1 MSAPPMDMQTMLQA
15 LMRNAQ
21 AAPEAPKKKRKRGG
35 LAGMWDRN
43 KKIIKPIVSGIAGA
57 IGTPA
62 LGAAV
67 GAAMGGLDREGKR
80 GIGFDLGGAAK
91 GGLSGYAA
99 GSAGKFLGG
108 KAGIKPMLGAGA
120 KTAAPVASATQGM
133 QVADPVRGGVV
144 TIGGGGGAAPSMGAS
159 AVPMG
164 QQVANAGRGLGSALR
179 GAGAF
184 AKANPEAVGMGLQGA
199 GAVMGAQAERQMQAE
214 NLRLERERDEE
225 DRRRR
230 GLTASL
236 LVPMYQQQMNRFQ

>member
-21 AAPEAPKKKRKRGG
+21 TAPAAPVKKKRKRGG
-35 LAGMWDRN
+35 LAGIWDRN
-43 KKIIKPIVSGIAGA
+43 KKVIKPLVSGIAGA

-108 KAGIKPMLGAGA
+108 KAGIQPMIGAGA
-120 KTAAPVASATQGM
+120 KTAAPVAGAEVAS
-133 QVADPVRGGVV
+133 QVPMPTTPIASS
-144 TIGGGGGAAPSMGAS
+144 TGAAPTAS
-159 AVPMG
+159 
-164 QQVANAGRGLGSALR
+164 RGLGSALR
-179 GAGAF
+179 GAGQF
-184 AKANPEAVGMGLQGA
+184 VKDNPTAVGMGLQGA